1 MEGSRRFNFDFSGK
15 SVLVVEDTLM
25 SFKLFSAVLAQVNA
39 NVAHA
44 SNGRKAIEM
53 CSGNLEFDLVVMDLQ
68 MPEVNGIEATR
79 AIKKMHPLL
88 PIIAATAN
96 TFDDEEAA
104 CLEAGCDAYI
114 TKPLKFNKLFELM
127 QALFDRQ
134 N

>member
-1 MEGSRRFNFDFSGK
+1 MKETRRFDFDFSGK

-25 SFKLFSAVLAQVNA
+25 SFKLFSAVLTQVKA
-39 NVAHA
+39 SVSHA

-53 CSGNLEFDLVVMDLQ
+53 CSGDIHFDLILMDLQ

-79 AIKKMHPLL
+79 AIKKIRPYL